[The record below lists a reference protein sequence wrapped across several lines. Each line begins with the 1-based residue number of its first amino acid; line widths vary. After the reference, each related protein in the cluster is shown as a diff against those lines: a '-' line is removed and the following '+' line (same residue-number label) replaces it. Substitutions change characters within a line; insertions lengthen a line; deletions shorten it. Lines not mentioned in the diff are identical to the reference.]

1 MVDAVLRA
9 LGQMFTRPFHKV
21 LLKAVGLAVAF
32 LIAIVVVLF
41 RLLEWLS
48 GVGMNWLEVTIGPMA
63 HGPLAVLA
71 WVLAVVLGIGLFTG
85 AVMLMPA
92 VTALVAS
99 FFADEIAALVEEAHY
114 PTDPP
119 GTALPL
125 WLAIMEGTTTALLAI
140 AVNVCAV
147 PLLLFA
153 GAGAVLFFLANAWLL
168 GRIYF
173 DLAALRFHPVPQV
186 RAMRR
191 DNQGIVYV
199 GGLFIAGFVTIPI
212 LNLATPLFGT
222 ALMVHLHKR
231 IVGDERRPLIDS
243 QRLATRPRID
253 QQRW

>member
-140 AVNVCAV
+140 AVYVCAV

-153 GAGAVLFFLANAWLL
+153 GAGAVSSFSPTRGCWAVSISILP
-168 GRIYF
+168 RCVSIPCRKSERC
-173 DLAALRFHPVPQV
+173 AATTRVSFTSAACSLRASSRSRFS
-186 RAMRR
+186 
-191 DNQGIVYV
+191 I
-199 GGLFIAGFVTIPI
+199 
-212 LNLATPLFGT
+212 
-222 ALMVHLHKR
+222 
-231 IVGDERRPLIDS
+231 S
-243 QRLATRPRID
+243 QRRYLGLR
-253 QQRW
+253 